1 MYQNKCGEFV
11 VGYCVVKADVH
22 PLCFA
27 VVVIVLRLP
36 YCPFQQS
43 DWLTAVIQRGLNPTY
58 KLTVSLN
65 ISFCLSYDPLR
76 FPRDVQGLTVEVFL
90 SKEAN

>member
-1 MYQNKCGEFV
+1 MYQNKSGEFV

-22 PLCFA
+22 PWCFA

-43 DWLTAVIQRGLNPTY
+43 HWLTVVILKGC
-58 KLTVSLN
+58 K
-65 ISFCLSYDPLR
+65 SYIQAD
-76 FPRDVQGLTVEVFL
+76 
-90 SKEAN
+90 

>member
-43 DWLTAVIQRGLNPTY
+43 DWLTAVISEG
-58 KLTVSLN
+58 V
-65 ISFCLSYDPLR
+65 
-76 FPRDVQGLTVEVFL
+76 
-90 SKEAN
+90 

>member
-43 DWLTAVIQRGLNPTY
+43 DWLTAVISKGFKSYIQADCSGLE
-58 KLTVSLN
+58 
-65 ISFCLSYDPLR
+65 IIF
-76 FPRDVQGLTVEVFL
+76 G
-90 SKEAN
+90 